1 MTTTQ
6 SADSPARDDPATDT
20 LARLREREVTL
31 LAQAQQLQARA
42 AHLMRVRNAHQNRLA
57 RKVDAHQKIILG
69 ALVQKAGLD
78 WVLAGSQHSHRQND
92 DVSDALA
99 SRLDDVSL
107 PYDRERILSALMWL
121 AEVSKRQPNDVV
133 SVPDWSLRTEPTTS
147 TSQ

>member
-6 SADSPARDDPATDT
+6 SADSTARDDPGTDT

-31 LAQAQQLQARA
+31 LAQAQELQARA

-92 DVSDALA
+92 DVSDTLA

-107 PYDRERILSALMWL
+107 PYDRERIFAALMWL

-133 SVPDWSLRTEPTTS
+133 LVPDWRQL
-147 TSQ
+147 